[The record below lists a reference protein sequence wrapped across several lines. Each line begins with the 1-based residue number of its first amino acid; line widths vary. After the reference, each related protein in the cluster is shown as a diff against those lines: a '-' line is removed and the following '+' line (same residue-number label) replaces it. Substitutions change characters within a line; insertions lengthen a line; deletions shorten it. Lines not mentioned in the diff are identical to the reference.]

1 MDKLLP
7 ENQQQQTEPLDEDAG
22 VGMDGWE
29 SEPQTIDAETLVNRR
44 SSPRKRA
51 FQLGLALL
59 LLVIVLALFRSV
71 IVPSHTPNTDLPNLP
86 NGSQLVAIS
95 ANVSYGTVTID
106 GKPLSGG
113 PPYIFR
119 PVFGGS
125 DTVTYSAPPFLS
137 ETCHVSWDR
146 DGGFDGP
153 NSGEPCINSSTGAA
167 SVTPFAHQKA
177 VISNVLYFQFG
188 ESALP
193 ANLKALAETLVRQIV
208 VPASGRITIP
218 AGEYYGAGQDDKGQI
233 ISRIAT
239 TPLTETAL
247 LQIPGPGL
255 LSPSLPCQDVICPQ
269 DPSVFDQSQL
279 APSPGNA
286 WNIVIP
292 LIFQWQ
298 IQTQDGQIIEAYTD
312 HAGASV
318 SLSLGLD
325 ESGNW
330 QLIQP
335 NSLSSLHEDERVQ
348 FSQTVCSD
356 GTNALSG
363 ALQDHQAY
371 SQDIAIEP
379 DTSDLGLNGCVIRI
393 VKFNNST
400 NSTSL
405 IGTAI
410 WRFGVLL
417 AADATTHN
425 LYPWLPLAP
434 QSEVDAVTNV
444 TAAAS

>member
-1 MDKLLP
+1 M
-7 ENQQQQTEPLDEDAG
+7 A
-22 VGMDGWE
+22 
-29 SEPQTIDAETLVNRR
+29 
-44 SSPRKRA
+44 
-51 FQLGLALL
+51 GLAYR
-59 LLVIVLALFRSV
+59 VSV
-71 IVPSHTPNTDLPNLP
+71 IWAGRVFEHGQIATGEPTAADR
-86 NGSQLVAIS
+86 AIGRRRRRGHGWLGKRT
-95 ANVSYGTVTID
+95 ANDRCGNAGQSPLLATQARLSTGAGAAVVGNRPGAVSLGNCAI
-106 GKPLSGG
+106 
-113 PPYIFR
+113 
-119 PVFGGS
+119 
-125 DTVTYSAPPFLS
+125 TYSAPPFLS